1 MRTHKNQSYLLTLL
15 IAGSLLCGCTFGT
28 KTAASMTREEFMEE
42 YNVYHLAKENY
53 ADPEELADEWMREL
67 TEINN
72 GTSDRI
78 SPWEGI
84 HIMDKEDWE
93 KKMTEKYGDAWKEW

>member
-1 MRTHKNQSYLLTLL
+1 
-15 IAGSLLCGCTFGT
+15 
-28 KTAASMTREEFMEE
+28 
-42 YNVYHLAKENY
+42 
-53 ADPEELADEWMREL
+53 MREL

-93 KKMTEKYGDAWKEW
+93 KKMTEKYGDAWKEWEMIKAGD